1 MMNNARNNPSQQRPN
16 MGRPGPRGVMFRE
29 KPKNKKKMIKR
40 LIGYLG
46 SYWKSLIA
54 LLLVMV
60 VVSITALG
68 SSIVQKYV
76 IDAIAAKDKNGF
88 YLYLFVLS
96 IIYIVSV
103 CMAFF
108 RGIISASLSQKTV
121 YKLRKDLFGKMVYL
135 PISYFDKNSH
145 GDIMS
150 RMTNDVD
157 AISNAISQGI
167 SFFISAILTVSGA
180 FIVML
185 LYSPLLAVISVL
197 SIVLTIILSGGL
209 SKLMRKYFKERQD
222 LLGVLNS
229 QVEENVTGY
238 KTVACFTKEEDL
250 SAEFNETSEKL
261 LKCSIKSQM
270 YSGAMGP
277 LMNILNNFG
286 FMLMVVCGA
295 VFIINDLTISAGL
308 FGPLTV
314 GSIILF
320 TNCAKQFSRPI
331 NEIANLYAQIET
343 SLAAAERVFAVMDAA
358 KEENNG
364 KITLDDDF
372 VITKISFEHV
382 YFSYVPSELVLND
395 FNLEVKSGE
404 KVALVGATGSGKTTV
419 VNLLMRFYDID
430 SGSIKINDI
439 DIKDI
444 ELKSLRKN
452 IAIVLQDTVLFSDT
466 IRANIGYG
474 TDEIS
479 EEKMLN
485 AAKLANADSFIEVLP
500 NKYETIL
507 TSSGAKLSQGQRQ
520 LLSIAR
526 ATAAEPKILILDE
539 ATSSVDTRTEKNIQN
554 AMVTLMKNRTSLI
567 IAHRL
572 STIRDADTIIVMDH
586 GTIKEQG
593 RHDDLIKEKG
603 IYYNLYQTQF
613 AGNTI

>member
-1 MMNNARNNPSQQRPN
+1 MGSITITKDNPEVNWES
-16 MGRPGPRGVMFRE
+16 
-29 KPKNKKKMIKR
+29 
-40 LIGYLG
+40 LLLL
-46 SYWKSLIA
+46 LIA
-54 LLLVMV
+54 MV
-60 VVSITALG
+60 
-68 SSIVQKYV
+68 IVYTLQ
-76 IDAIAAKDKNGF
+76 AAF
-88 YLYLFVLS
+88 TYFQSLF
-96 IIYIVSV
+96 
-103 CMAFF
+103 
-108 RGIISASLSQKTV
+108 SAKLSQEMIV
-121 YKLRKDLFGKMVYL
+121 KLRNDLFGHISKL
-135 PISYFDKNSH
+135 PISYVDTHQH

-157 AISNAISQGI
+157 KISTTISSSI
-167 SFFISAILTVSGA
+167 SSLFSGILTIVGVLAITLYLNWFLTLVSMA
-180 FIVML
+180 
-185 LYSPLLAVISVL
+185 SV
-197 SIVLTIILSGGL
+197 VLTIIVVKYL
-209 SKLMRKYFKERQD
+209 SKAMRKYFKKQQD
-222 LLGVLNS
+222 LLGILNGHS
-229 QVEENVTGY
+229 EETITGY
-238 KTVACFTKEEDL
+238 KTVIAYSQEKEAMDKFNKISTDL
-250 SAEFNETSEKL
+250 KNVG
-261 LKCSIKSQM
+261 IKSQIL
-270 YSGAMGP
+270 GGVMGP

-419 VNLLMRFYDID
+419 VNLLMRFYDVD

-554 AMVTLMKNRTSLI
+554 AMVTLMKNRTSLT